1 MEVFH
6 SARLYCVRIMWKK
19 TRVEA
24 KTKVECNNI
33 RSTLCSAE
41 SSRDKREE
49 TKKKVKY
56 TVVRL
61 CSTTKQSEAK
71 RRVWYRV

>member
-1 MEVFH
+1 MH
-6 SARLYCVRIMWKK
+6 WKCSTVLDFTVSELCGK
-19 TRVEA
+19 KVEA
-24 KTKVECNNI
+24 KTKMECNNI
-33 RSTLCSAE
+33 RSILHSAE

-71 RRVWYRV
+71 RRVW